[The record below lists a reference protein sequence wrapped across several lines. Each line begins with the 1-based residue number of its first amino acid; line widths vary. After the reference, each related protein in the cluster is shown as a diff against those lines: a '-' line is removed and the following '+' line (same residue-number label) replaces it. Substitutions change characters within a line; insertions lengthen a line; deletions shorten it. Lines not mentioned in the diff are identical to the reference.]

1 VRLLVQRVLEAAVA
15 VDGQRLGRVGQGF
28 VVFIGVTHS
37 DTEDQA
43 RRLAR
48 KLAELRVFSDSAG
61 KTNLSILDVQG
72 SALVVSQFTLYA
84 DTRRGRRPSFTDA
97 AAPEPAQALVETFRQ
112 ALENE
117 GVPTA
122 PGRFGADMQVTLV
135 NDGPFTLLLE
145 TEAH

>member
-15 VDGQRLGRVGQGF
+15 VDGRQLGRVEQGF
-28 VVFIGVTHS
+28 VVFVGVTHG
-37 DTEDQA
+37 DTEEQA

-48 KLAELRVFSDSAG
+48 KVAELRVFADSAG
-61 KTNLSILDVQG
+61 KTNLSIQDVQG

-84 DTRRGRRPSFTDA
+84 DTRRGRRPSFTNA
-97 AAPEPAQALVETFRQ
+97 AAPEPAQALVEGFRQ
-112 ALENE
+112 ALERE

-122 PGRFGADMQVTLV
+122 SGQFGADMQVTLV

-145 TEAH
+145 NEAP

>member
-1 VRLLVQRVLEAAVA
+1 
-15 VDGQRLGRVGQGF
+15 VGQGF
-28 VVFIGVTHS
+28 VVFIGVTHG

-43 RRLAR
+43 RILAR

-84 DTRRGRRPSFTDA
+84 NTRRGRRPSFTDA
-97 AAPEPAQALVETFRQ
+97 AAPEPAQALVESFRQ
-112 ALENE
+112 ALESA

-122 PGRFGADMQVTLV
+122 SGRFGADMQVTLV